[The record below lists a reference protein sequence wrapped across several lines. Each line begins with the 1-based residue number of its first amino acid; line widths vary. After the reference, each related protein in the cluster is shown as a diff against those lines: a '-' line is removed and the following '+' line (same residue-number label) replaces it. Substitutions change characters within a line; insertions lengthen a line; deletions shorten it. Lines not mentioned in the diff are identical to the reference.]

1 MYKIFIVEN
10 GERYYLR
17 DWFVYEDNDCLVFTA
32 NGKYAMRFKSLT
44 LMNDY
49 IYQLKAN
56 GYSPR
61 TEYF

>member
-10 GERYYLR
+10 GEKYYLR

-32 NGKYAMRFKSLT
+32 NAKHAMRFKSMT

-49 IYQLKAN
+49 IYQLK
-56 GYSPR
+56 SQWL
-61 TEYF
+61 